1 MKDITARVRPK
12 GVTIAAEANF
22 TVDMALNL
30 VTMFSHIN
38 EGEEVTV
45 KLSNKGVWAVTPQGV
60 RMFIGATQPFEV
72 GDNGQDG
79 TKPHVQ

>member
-1 MKDITARVRPK
+1 MRDISNRVRPR

-22 TVDMALNL
+22 TVDMAQNL
-30 VTMFSHIN
+30 VTMFEHLG

-60 RMFIGATQPFEV
+60 RMFIGSTEVFEV
-72 GDNGQDG
+72 GSNGSDATTAQI
-79 TKPHVQ
+79 